1 MRSIKPRTI
10 WATAKTQYLSW
21 LFNPRMLTIIVMLIF
36 MKTLAVEPLIER
48 SLKMGSPLHTLEPF
62 IAIGNS
68 SLLILFLPAVFLVLM
83 SDFPVINGNTLFFIK
98 RTGKTN
104 WFLGQTLFAI
114 MSIVAFISIVAVG
127 SLLPVIGRTSWGAN
141 WSEVVRTYD
150 YNYPEEIGSFASQL
164 LPSNLYNQIPIFKAA
179 LHTYILLS
187 LYLVVI
193 VLILFLFKVL
203 NFKKAGL
210 FASIAIIAVGMA
222 TASVNSSLMWALPM
236 ANSLIW
242 LHYTVIFSDPIVSLE
257 FSYAYFL
264 SCILVLLILCF
275 LANRRCNVANIS
287 QV

>member
-1 MRSIKPRTI
+1 MSSIKPRTI

-104 WFLGQTLFAI
+104 WFLGQVLHAV
-114 MSIVAFISIVAVG
+114 MSIATFIGLVAVG
-127 SLLPVIGRTSWGAN
+127 SVLFVIGRTSWGAN
-141 WSEVVRTYD
+141 WSEVVRTYE
-150 YNYPEEIGSFASQL
+150 YNFPEEAGGFASQL
-164 LPSNLYNQIPIFKAA
+164 LPSNLYNQIPILKAA
-179 LHTYILLS
+179 IHTYILLS
-187 LYLVVI
+187 LYLLVI
-193 VLILFLFKVL
+193 VLVLLLFKML
-203 NFKKAGL
+203 SFKRAGL
-210 FASIAIIAVGMA
+210 FASITIIAAGMA
-222 TASVNSSLMWALPM
+222 FASINSSLMWVLPM

-242 LHYTVIFSDPIVSLE
+242 LHYTIIFSEPIVSLE
-257 FSYAYFL
+257 YSYTYFF
-264 SCILVLLILCF
+264 ITIFVLMIGSF
-275 LANRRCNVANIS
+275 FATRRCNFSTIS
-287 QV
+287 DV